1 MNRGFNKLRGRV
13 KYNTPLCVQQLCNC
27 TFGHANMAFWFN
39 RPWAWSDNR
48 SEPNKQKAR
57 TATAETTDCLESFH
71 IIIYIY
77 ILNLKT
83 FIDLCVL
90 FLDIS
95 SWLVVLQ
102 LDPHPCWLH
111 SHRCWWKPFIERINI
126 DIFRPSPNDVAGK
139 NHGWLIFLNQSI
151 DLWFTLNIPL
161 NAIYPPVLSSIA
173 TEAMAHFVRPTDK
186 RASRLSVPSPDPA
199 GFFNRKPLMNHEIW
213 FVLDMLRQTTTTWIT
228 EGKFWQFL
236 LKTCVAMPVKTA
248 T

>member
-1 MNRGFNKLRGRV
+1 MQLYIWSCQHGL
-13 KYNTPLCVQQLCNC
+13 LVQQALSLEWQQVRAQQTKGAHCNS
-27 TFGHANMAFWFN
+27 
-39 RPWAWSDNR
+39 RDNR
-48 SEPNKQKAR
+48 LPWIFSY
-57 TATAETTDCLESFH
+57 H
-71 IIIYIY
+71 YIY

-213 FVLDMLRQTTTTWIT
+213 FVLDMLRQTTTTTWIT

>member
-1 MNRGFNKLRGRV
+1 MNRGFNKLRGRL

-48 SEPNKQKAR
+48 SEPNRQKAR

-111 SHRCWWKPFIERINI
+111 PHRCWWKPFIERINI

-151 DLWFTLNIPL
+151 DLWFNRYGSHGPFRSTNGQTRLQVERPVAWSRRIFQQKTIDEPWNLVCSRHAQTNNNNNNMNYWREILTVPAENMRW
-161 NAIYPPVLSSIA
+161 NA
-173 TEAMAHFVRPTDK
+173 R
-186 RASRLSVPSPDPA
+186 
-199 GFFNRKPLMNHEIW
+199 
-213 FVLDMLRQTTTTWIT
+213 
-228 EGKFWQFL
+228 
-236 LKTCVAMPVKTA
+236 
-248 T
+248 